1 MTFFLKKHIHLF
13 THNSNF
19 FIFTVALFLVG
30 CGSNLERIPAEQ
42 VDTTEKQF
50 AEQMANMIL
59 SRCLSYDYSALP
71 LEQTNEA
78 MIKGFDAGIFQQTCE
93 LLKNK
98 YGKFRSMEFVEAMQQ
113 PESNEYTIYRFKGNF
128 KSVTVRRQPISSTSC
143 GGTLP
148 LCLSTKWG
156 DNV

>member
-128 KSVTVRRQPISSTSC
+128 KEAIK
-143 GGTLP
+143 LP
-148 LCLSTKWG
+148 EIRITIDQTGKLAGFFTTKWN
-156 DNV
+156 DNL